1 MKSSYIRGDQTIR
14 KDDFMPTTNI
24 SQIISNVIGS
34 VRFLRIEQRR
44 FVEGYS
50 CALFLSA
57 HKNTSRLAP
66 FCSSSQSSISR
77 MLSSQS
83 LSTRDLSYARVD
95 YISRFLQEYS
105 LEFKYIILD
114 ETVMKRRGKRIE
126 NLGSFYSTI
135 ENRIVSGVSL
145 LSAIGWVKDKL
156 YFPLFSS
163 LRDEENLTDQFIRM
177 LERIPFKDTILMMDG
192 GILCSEIFLKAMEMG
207 FTVIG
212 RLNPVMNVIFQ
223 GRKLHLSKLRNKTRG
238 LSSIIVKI
246 PKYNNATVKL
256 VFHNTDQENRII
268 LSSDTSLTDWEI
280 LEHYRKRNYIETYF
294 KAVKQNFGLKA
305 QVFSSTSFQKH
316 VELVQLAFTTWM
328 IANFYRSVKDQVSL
342 RDFLEL
348 IKFDYFFQLARS
360 SSASDSSIHFLLPR
374 FVNSKCIS

>member
-1 MKSSYIRGDQTIR
+1 
-14 KDDFMPTTNI
+14 MPTTNI
-24 SQIISNVIGS
+24 SQITSDVIDS
-34 VRFLRIEQRR
+34 VRFFRIEQRR
-44 FVEGYS
+44 FVAEYS
-50 CALFLSA
+50 IALFLSA
-57 HKNTSRLAP
+57 HKNTSRLAH

-95 YISRFLQEYS
+95 YISRFLQENS

-126 NLGSFYSTI
+126 NLGKFYSTI

-192 GILCSEIFLKAMEMG
+192 GILCSEIFLKARDMG

-223 GRKLHLSKLRNKTRG
+223 GLKLHLSKLRGKTRG

-342 RDFLEL
+342 RDFLEE
-348 IKFDYFFQLARS
+348 IKFDYFIHLVRS
-360 SSASDSSIHFLLPR
+360 SSAADSSILFLLPR
-374 FVNSKCIS
+374 FFNSKCIS

>member
-1 MKSSYIRGDQTIR
+1 
-14 KDDFMPTTNI
+14 MPTTNI
-24 SQIISNVIGS
+24 SQITSDVIDS
-34 VRFLRIEQRR
+34 VRFFRIEQRR
-44 FVEGYS
+44 FVAEYS
-50 CALFLSA
+50 IALFLSA
-57 HKNTSRLAP
+57 HKNTSRLAH

-95 YISRFLQEYS
+95 YISRFLQENS

-126 NLGSFYSTI
+126 NLGKFYSTI

-163 LRDEENLTDQFIRM
+163 LRDEENLTDQFIRI

-192 GILCSEIFLKAMEMG
+192 GILCSEIFLKARDMG

-223 GRKLHLSKLRNKTRG
+223 GLKLHLSKLRGKTRG

-280 LEHYRKRNYIETYF
+280 LEHYRKRNHIETYF

-342 RDFLEL
+342 RDFLEE
-348 IKFDYFFQLARS
+348 IKFDYFIHLVRS
-360 SSASDSSIHFLLPR
+360 SSAADSSILFLLPR
-374 FVNSKCIS
+374 FFNSKCIS